1 MSKVFDGIEYSD
13 DMTMVVGVESEDI
26 ISAVILEGV
35 TEIEAY
41 AFYGCESLKSV
52 VIPEGVK
59 EIGMGAFF
67 GCKSL
72 EFAMIPESVMYI
84 GARAFGCCNS
94 LENGNSLNEKYQRS
108 ERQEDCPSEESGVAS
123 VMSYLLESVENSSFE
138 ILSDSMSATV
148 GLVKIAKNV
157 GVFKLC
163 AYSLE
168 WIAKIQ
174 KVIEAFSDSSKS
186 GADIFAVIQE
196 QNLSLAEIPAKKA
209 IDMTLKADSDG
220 SLNLFAAGELRK
232 MRYEGVKSI
241 ALFGITKIDWWAF
254 VLFKSLVSVVIPSSV
269 KVIGDSGFYGLKLL
283 RLVEIP
289 YSVTVIGRSA
299 FSGCT
304 SLSEITYGCTV
315 AQWNAVYKAS
325 YWHNKVPATVVKCSD
340 GDVKL

>member
-1 MSKVFDGIEYSD
+1 MQERSD
-13 DMTMVVGVESEDI
+13 
-26 ISAVILEGV
+26 
-35 TEIEAY
+35 
-41 AFYGCESLKSV
+41 V
-52 VIPEGVK
+52 VIHLK
-59 EIGMGAFF
+59 
-67 GCKSL
+67 
-72 EFAMIPESVMYI
+72 
-84 GARAFGCCNS
+84 
-94 LENGNSLNEKYQRS
+94 NGNSLNEKYQRS
-108 ERQEDCPSEESGVAS
+108 ESQEDCPSEESGVAS

-138 ILSDSMSATV
+138 ILSNSISATV

-163 AYSLE
+163 AYSSE

-196 QNLSLAEIPAKKA
+196 HKLPLAEIPAKKA
-209 IDMTLKADSDG
+209 SDMTLKADSDG

-232 MRYEGVKSI
+232 MGYNAVKNK
-241 ALFGITKIDWWAF
+241 ALFGVTKIDWWAF
-254 VLFKSLVSVVIPSSV
+254 VRFKSLVSVVIPSSV

-304 SLSEITYGCTV
+304 SLSEITYGGTV

-325 YWHNKVPATVVKCSD
+325 YWHNKVPATVVKCLD